1 MIIVPL
7 SCTKLTLLSLLCQ
20 VMAPAMQDCSQV
32 SGSRGSDDSQD
43 KEPAADQTTLA
54 MLQLLSVHSELQT
67 VTNAGKIDNQ
77 TKSDIINKLKQSH
90 SFAS

>member
-1 MIIVPL
+1 
-7 SCTKLTLLSLLCQ
+7 
-20 VMAPAMQDCSQV
+20 MAPAMQDCLQV

-43 KEPAADQTTLA
+43 REPAADQTTLA

-67 VTNAGKIDNQ
+67 VTNAGKIDSQ
-77 TKSDIINKLKQSH
+77 TKSDIINMLKQSH